1 MFSLDEEKT
10 PEVEKET
17 KLVESLFAGVFVG
30 VLFGVMGLSIS
41 ALPALADLMGI
52 VGIFIGY
59 MLVY

>member
-41 ALPALADLMGI
+41 APPALAGLMGI

-59 MLVY
+59 ILVY